1 MHGFLCLQ
9 LDSYARYIPE
19 ICNFQTMSA
28 RNVNCFFHCNYFHFA
43 AYSLFKFFSQRD
55 RERQRG
61 RQRQKNKIKEKYFY
75 NCNSV
80 NFRNDTDSERER
92 QCVFVC
98 NEKQKSGHEFHA
110 LLLPL
115 LLILNQQIM
124 TCIFK
129 CKMHVLCVRIT
140 NTEHCTIN

>member
-1 MHGFLCLQ
+1 
-9 LDSYARYIPE
+9 
-19 ICNFQTMSA
+19 MSA
-28 RNVNCFFHCNYFHFA
+28 RNVNCFIHCNYFHFV
-43 AYSLFKFFSQRD
+43 AYSLFKFFLEGQG
-55 RERQRG
+55 EIE
-61 RQRQKNKIKEKYFY
+61 KETEIENKIKEKYFY

-80 NFRNDTDSERER
+80 NFRNDTYSGREGQR
-92 QCVFVC
+92 VCVCVC

-110 LLLPL
+110 LLRSL